1 MLGLGE
7 ASAFSGGSMIRDPKA
22 FRSGT
27 GETFT
32 RRAEIRA
39 CRRGRLEATG
49 AVGTNGDHA
58 VDGGSRLLEVRVDRF
73 SGNVMERSA

>member
-7 ASAFSGGSMIRDPKA
+7 AAAFFGGSMIRDPKA

-27 GETFT
+27 GEIFT
-32 RRAEIRA
+32 CRAEIRA

-58 VDGGSRLLEVRVDRF
+58 VKDGSGLLEVRVDRL
-73 SGNVMERSA
+73 SGNVMEQSA